1 MIRNRWI
8 CMLALALALT
18 GQSAAAQPA
27 YPARPIS
34 FVLPF
39 SAGGAADT
47 VSRMLAE
54 EMGRRLGQPVIV
66 ENRPG
71 AAGVIGTNV
80 AAKAAADGYTVLL
93 TLSQA
98 ILSNQFLFTRL
109 PYDPRKELA
118 FVTEV
123 CGGSVLLVVNPRIP
137 AKDVGELLDWA
148 ANNRAS
154 FGSWGIGSYGHL
166 TSAYLNRSR
175 KVDLTHV
182 AYKGEAP
189 MIQDLVGGQI
199 DIAFVSA
206 FAAKPFIDSG
216 KLRVLAVTGDRRLP
230 ALPNVPTLAEAGL
243 TDTEFQATGKLIMMV
258 PAGTPSAVVER
269 LESTARAVIGTEAV
283 RNRMRSI
290 GMEPIGN
297 SSKQALANYE
307 AMYPVQQR
315 LVQLTGARLD

>member
-1 MIRNRWI
+1 MIRKRWT
-8 CMLALALALT
+8 CMLALALVLVS
-18 GQSAAAQPA
+18 QSASAQPT
-27 YPARPIS
+27 YPTRPIS

-54 EMGRRLGQPVIV
+54 EMSKRLGQPIIV

-80 AAKAAADGYTVLL
+80 AAKAPADGYTVLL
-93 TLSQA
+93 TLTQA
-98 ILSNQFLFTRL
+98 ILTNQFLFTKL

-137 AKDVGELLDWA
+137 AKDVSELLNWA

-154 FGSWGIGSYGHL
+154 FGSWGTGSYGHL
-166 TSAYLNRSR
+166 ASAYLNRSR

-199 DIAFVSA
+199 DIAFVTA
-206 FAAKPFIDSG
+206 FSAKPFIDSG
-216 KLRVLAVTGDRRLP
+216 KLRVLAVTGERRLP

-243 TDTEFQATGKLIMMV
+243 TDPEFQSTGKLIMMV
-258 PAGTPSAVVER
+258 PAGTPAPIVER
-269 LESTARAVIGTEAV
+269 IESAARAVIGTEAI
-283 RNRMRSI
+283 RNRMRGI

-297 SSKQALANYE
+297 SSRQALANYE
-307 AMYPVQQR
+307 AMYPVHQR
-315 LVQLTGARLD
+315 LVQLTGAKLD